1 MPEPG
6 LLGPFPLLDGLGDGF
21 ANECAGGSRVSI
33 GLADVGD
40 KRWKIAL
47 ACSSET
53 RSCKSGGIGP
63 RTEIT

>member
-6 LLGPFPLLDGLGDGF
+6 LLGPFPLLERLGDEF
-21 ANECAGGSRVSI
+21 TNECVGGSRVSV

-47 ACSSET
+47 A
-53 RSCKSGGIGP
+53 
-63 RTEIT
+63 